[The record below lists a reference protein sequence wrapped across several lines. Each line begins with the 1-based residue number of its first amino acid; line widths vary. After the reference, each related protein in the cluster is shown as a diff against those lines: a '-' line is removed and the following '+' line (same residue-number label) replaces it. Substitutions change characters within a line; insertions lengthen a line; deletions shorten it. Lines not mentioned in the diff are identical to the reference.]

1 MDDILNIIKQMR
13 KSPPKGKDDPRF
25 DELEE
30 AVSMYG
36 EDDALEAEGLGEDI
50 GEEEEALDEEAP
62 IDEDQAL
69 MDEAMGAEDDAAIE
83 ADESEE
89 ESEDPLAPGF
99 KPKKKKNPLM
109 KKSSYLDM

>member
-36 EDDALEAEGLGEDI
+36 EDDLLE
-50 GEEEEALDEEAP
+50 GEELDIESEELGDEAIDEEIPVDEDEAL
-62 IDEDQAL
+62 
-69 MDEAMGAEDDAAIE
+69 MNEAMGVGA
-83 ADESEE
+83 
-89 ESEDPLAPGF
+89 EDPLAEEDEEALAEDPI
-99 KPKKKKNPLM
+99 KAKKKKNPLM
-109 KKSSYLDM
+109 KKSSYLDI

>member
-1 MDDILNIIKQMR
+1 MKDILNIIQQMR

-25 DELEE
+25 DELED

-36 EDDALEAEGLGEDI
+36 EDEALEGEDLGEDM
-50 GEEEEALDEEAP
+50 EADDEVVDEAP

-69 MDEAMGAEDDAAIE
+69 MDEAMATDDEDIAVDEAEE
-83 ADESEE
+83 DE
-89 ESEDPLAPGF
+89 EDPMAPDF
-99 KPKKKKNPLM
+99 KSKKKKNPLM